1 MTKITQQKQ
10 GLPPLDLR
18 AQDHYEEMLTVSD
31 AAQLSGFTKQF
42 IYQLIKSNTLCYR
55 ILEGKAYIKYRHIR
69 AWVAKLP
76 SNKDCPLCPASFSL
90 AGLMNYTKMGRSW
103 VLYFVEKHNVCS
115 YYLGNSRRFNHEDCV
130 AAWEV
135 EQAKNTEWITIE
147 DAAEKFAITREI
159 LLSTT
164 ESKRVRIK
172 CKNAKVLVNVKDVK
186 QLKELKQWE
195 EL

>member
-1 MTKITQQKQ
+1 MTKLKQQRQ

-18 AQDHYEEMLTVSD
+18 VQDHYEELLTVSQV
-31 AAQLSGFTKQF
+31 AKLSGFSKQF

-55 ILEGKAYIKYRHIR
+55 TLEDKAHIKYRHIR
-69 AWVAKLP
+69 AWFAKLP

-103 VLYFVEKHNVCS
+103 VLHFVERHNVRS
-115 YYLGNSRRFNHEDCV
+115 YYLGNSRRFNYEDCV

-135 EQAKNTEWITIE
+135 EQAKNPEWITIE
-147 DAAEKFAITREI
+147 GAIEEFAITKEI

-164 ESKRVRIK
+164 ESKIVRIK
-172 CKNAKVLVNVKDVK
+172 CKDAKVLVNMLDVK
-186 QLKELKQWE
+186 RLKDLKQWE